1 METKTTSKQYYR
13 FRDLL
18 NERDKIIESYGYN
31 HYMIAV
37 LAYHPY
43 LRARIDNDYGED
55 GRNALLVSKDR
66 DSDYWE
72 EFIGTVS
79 LEQLSIA
86 KEMVDNGDF
95 ICDDCSMLICN
106 SFAYQQE
113 NDQYRKYCYDCY
125 FERERDA

>member
-13 FRDLL
+13 FRDLF
-18 NERDKIIESYGYN
+18 NERSKIIEDYTYN
-31 HYMIAV
+31 CYMIAV
-37 LAYHPY
+37 LAYHPF
-43 LRARIDNDYGED
+43 LRARIDNDYGEEGD
-55 GRNALLVSKDR
+55 TVLLVSKDR
-66 DSDYWE
+66 NSDYWE

-106 SFAYQQE
+106 SFAYQQD
-113 NDQYRKYCYDCY
+113 DQYRKYCYDCY
-125 FERERDA
+125 FECVRDA